1 MKQFIL
7 ILKTNNKMKKVFLFL
22 GAILL
27 SANMWAGGGIFEAW
41 LTIATIAEQPV
52 AHKINDGIALGTIN
66 QGLMD
71 SVFIKV
77 YKNNGT
83 DIQEVYLC
91 YKVDDGEVQEKACVW
106 GKDLGGNDQEWNAK
120 LNIDFVKD
128 MTDGEHTIELWCKAK
143 SNQQDCEE
151 FVYMNNGGS
160 NYALTFTKGTPAV
173 ITYKDTAYYVAG
185 NFTSWAA
192 EMKALPY
199 EVELP
204 ADSAL
209 EFKQVMTRT
218 ILSDGDSI
226 GQDTTWYG
234 QANEGNYMTRES
246 SAWTL
251 DGGYNVLLT
260 TDQKGKYVFDMNEK
274 GEFVVTFPAIDS
286 TIYLIAKSAN
296 WEEQAMNP
304 VDDTLFSVKVNYEAA
319 VVDTFLLLQHTTWWK
334 IADDAIDMSRES
346 CTNWGL
352 ACVAP
357 EGKGLKDVT
366 VRIDKAGEYEFIWD
380 NKNHLISIVYPAAE
394 VKRDT
399 TMYVAGNFTN
409 WAEEMQALPYT
420 VALPA
425 DSTIEFKQVRIIIT
439 TMDGEVADR
448 DTTWFGQAGE
458 GNKMTRESSAW
469 LLDGENNVLL
479 TTDAEGEYTFALNEN
494 GEFVVTWPYKCQGEF
509 GLLVNGTYL
518 PAEINPE
525 HDGGT
530 EYMLVDVEL
539 AVNDSVQLFDHC
551 SLAGWA
557 DGVQYMEGSYEF
569 FIENNK
575 FVIKEAGLYDFYFQL
590 GSPDLLYV
598 KLHSDPQAVENIEA
612 TSVAVKFIENGQLY
626 IIRGEH
632 TFDAQ
637 GKMIR

>member
-1 MKQFIL
+1 
-7 ILKTNNKMKKVFLFL
+7 MKKLFSIVL
-22 GAILL
+22 
-27 SANMWAGGGIFEAW
+27 
-41 LTIATIAEQPV
+41 
-52 AHKINDGIALGTIN
+52 IALMSIVTLNAETTRIYCKMA
-66 QGLMD
+66 QD
-71 SVFIKV
+71 WW
-77 YKNNGT
+77 
-83 DIQEVYLC
+83 
-91 YKVDDGEVQEKACVW
+91 KVDGAAVGCYAWGTSGPNADWPGVRMTPVEGEADMWYIDLDTTEVKNVIFTRFNPTDNGNLNWGAKTGDLVIPTNGDNLFTITKSSECWADNDCTCDGEWSKYV
-106 GKDLGGNDQEWNAK
+106 
-120 LNIDFVKD
+120 
-128 MTDGEHTIELWCKAK
+128 HH
-143 SNQQDCEE
+143 
-151 FVYMNNGGS
+151 
-160 NYALTFTKGTPAV
+160 V

-185 NFTSWAA
+185 NFTNWAA
-192 EMKALPY
+192 EMKALPA

-204 ADSAL
+204 ADSTI
-209 EFKQVMTRT
+209 EFRQVMTRT
-218 ILSDGDSI
+218 VMSDGDSI
-226 GQDTTWYG
+226 KKDTTWYG
-234 QANEGNYMTRES
+234 QVGEGNKMSRES
-246 SAWTL
+246 NAWLL
-251 DGGYNVLLT
+251 DGKNNVLLT
-260 TDQKGKYVFDMNEK
+260 TDQEGKYVFDMNEK

-296 WEEQAMNP
+296 WEKQAMSP
-304 VDDTLFSVKVNYEAA
+304 VNDTLFSLKVNYEAA
-319 VVDTFLLLQHTTWWK
+319 VVDPFLLLQHTTWWK

-352 ACVAP
+352 VCVAP

-420 VALPA
+420 IALPA
-425 DSTIEFKQVRIIIT
+425 DSALEFKQVRIIIT

-494 GEFVVTWPYKCQGEF
+494 GEFVVTWPYKCEGEF
-509 GLLVNGTYL
+509 GILVNDQYL

-525 HDGGT
+525 HDGGI
-530 EYMLVDVEL
+530 EYMLIDVEL
-539 AVNDSVQLFDHC
+539 AENDSVQLFDHC
-551 SLAGWA
+551 SSAGWA
-557 DGVQYMEGSYEF
+557 EGVQYMENSYQF
-569 FIENNK
+569 FVENGK
-575 FVIKEAGLYDFYFQL
+575 FVVKEAGLYDFYFQL
-590 GSPDLLYV
+590 GQPDLLYV

-612 TSVAVKFIENGQLY
+612 MSAPIKFIENGQLY